1 MRKIYALATAMLVSA
16 FGFAQTDVTFK
27 VNMNNETVSANGV
40 HVAGNFDANGS
51 SGTAWNPSAYTMTDA
66 DNDGIYE
73 VTITLNEGMYEFK
86 FINDNNWGAGEE
98 QIPPGAQVGGGN
110 SNRWV
115 YVSGSTMDAGPICFS
130 GLVNCGMTGVVLQV
144 NMATQTVSQFGVAAP
159 GSYQSWDP
167 ASATMYN
174 PDGSN
179 IYKRIVEVTTGT
191 TMQYKFVNGDSWA
204 DVVESVPSTCGVDDG
219 NGGYNREITA
229 NADTLVKAFCFGS
242 CDECATSD
250 VTFTVDMSNEAS
262 VDPAGVLIAGT
273 FNGWSDTDPMTDNG
287 DGTWSIT
294 LQLQPQT
301 HNYKFKN
308 GPNGWEGGFSGDRSI
323 NVTTND
329 TAVRYCFNTLDTAC
343 PTWPDSSM
351 VTFRVDVSA
360 VASQVSTDADSG
372 GVYVMGGFTNPTW
385 QAGALKLTQE
395 GATNIYSGT
404 FKLGGNTDVF
414 FKYVL
419 NKPNTSL
426 AVEESADFSALGGCG
441 VDNGGFSDNRLI
453 VRPTADTSF
462 CYTFDA
468 CDDCGTVGIDNM
480 DEERFGVSVYP
491 NPFSDATVI
500 EFAQDGDYNLI
511 ITDLTGKVVRTA
523 RVQGGSRY
531 DLNASDL
538 KDGLYILQATDAN
551 MNVSTTKLIVQ

>member
-1 MRKIYALATAMLVSA
+1 MRKIYALATAMMVSA
-16 FGFAQTDVTFK
+16 FGFAQTNVTFR
-27 VNMNNETVSANGV
+27 VNMNNQTVSANGV
-40 HVAGNFDANGS
+40 HVAGNFDNNGS
-51 SGTAWNPSAYTMTDA
+51 SGTAWSPSAYPMTDA

-73 VTITLNEGMYEFK
+73 ATIALNEGMYEFK
-86 FINDNNWGAGEE
+86 FINDNDWAGGENV
-98 QIPPGAQVGGGN
+98 PLAAQVGGGN
-110 SNRWV
+110 SNRWA
-115 YVSGSTMDAGPICFS
+115 YVAGTNDTVGAICFNEV
-130 GLVNCGMTGVVLQV
+130 VNCGMTGVVLQV
-144 NMATQTVSQFGVAAP
+144 NMATQTVGQFGVAAP
-159 GSYQSWDP
+159 GSYQAWDP
-167 ASATMYN
+167 GTAAMHN

-179 IYKRIVEVTTGT
+179 IYKRIVEVATGT

-204 DVVESVPSTCGVDDG
+204 DVVETVPSTCGVDDG

-229 NADTLVKAFCFGS
+229 SADTLVKAFCFGS

-262 VDPAGVLIAGT
+262 IDPAGVFVAGT
-273 FNGWSDTDPMTDNG
+273 FNGWSDTDVLIDNG
-287 DGTWSIT
+287 NGTWSVT
-294 LQLQPQT
+294 LPLQPQT

-308 GPNGWEGGFSGDRSI
+308 GPNGWEGGFSGDRVI
-323 NVTTND
+323 NVTSND
-329 TAVRYCFNTLDTAC
+329 TAVKYCFNTLDTAC

-351 VTFRVDVSA
+351 VTFRVDVAA
-360 VASQVSTDADSG
+360 VASQVSADPDSG

-385 QAGALKLTQE
+385 QGGALQLTQE
-395 GATNIYSGT
+395 GATDIYSGT
-404 FKLGGNTDVF
+404 FKVGGNTDVL

-453 VRPTADTSF
+453 VRSAADTSF
-462 CYTFDA
+462 CFTFDA
-468 CDDCGTVGIDNM
+468 CDACGTTGLNAIN
-480 DEERFGVSVYP
+480 EEGFGLSVYP